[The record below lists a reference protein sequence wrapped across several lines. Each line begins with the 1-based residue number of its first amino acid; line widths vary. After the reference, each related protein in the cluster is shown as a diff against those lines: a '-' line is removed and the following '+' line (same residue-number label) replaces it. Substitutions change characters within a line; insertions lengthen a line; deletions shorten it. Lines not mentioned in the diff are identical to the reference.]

1 MESTWPKEC
10 TNKSWPSIQV
20 TGLFIATTRGWL
32 KKTRTRSNSIPAIR
46 RFRFRSTSTPKAAIA
61 CCNKAIRSWRS
72 FSWPMRKK
80 RCRSVGNSTSD
91 SPNQNLRNLWTKR
104 DVMNL
109 TTNYLGMVLKNPLVV
124 SSSPLSHTVDSIR
137 RLEDAGAAA
146 VVMHSLF
153 EEQIGFDSYY
163 IDYHLTQGIDSY
175 AESISYFPDMQS
187 YNVGPD
193 QYLNLLRRA
202 KEAVDVP
209 IIGSLN
215 GASVG
220 GWTDYATMIEE
231 AGADALELNV
241 YYLPTSTE
249 ITGFEVEALYLDIL
263 AAVRQAVTIPVAVK
277 LSPFFSST
285 ANMANRLV
293 AQGADGLV
301 LFNRFYQPDFD
312 LENLEVTPRLVLSN
326 SNELRLPLR
335 WVAILFG
342 RLKADLAITSGI
354 HTSQDV
360 IKGLM
365 AGAKVTMMAS
375 ELLQN
380 GLRRIPQ
387 VLTEIVSWL
396 EERS

>member
-1 MESTWPKEC
+1 
-10 TNKSWPSIQV
+10 
-20 TGLFIATTRGWL
+20 
-32 KKTRTRSNSIPAIR
+32 
-46 RFRFRSTSTPKAAIA
+46 
-61 CCNKAIRSWRS
+61 
-72 FSWPMRKK
+72 
-80 RCRSVGNSTSD
+80 
-91 SPNQNLRNLWTKR
+91 
-104 DVMNL
+104 MNL
-109 TTNYLGMVLKNPLVV
+109 TTNYLGLLLKNPIVA
-124 SSSPLSHTVDSIR
+124 SSSPLSHSVDSIR

-146 VVMHSLF
+146 VVMYSLF

-193 QYLNLLRRA
+193 EYLNLIRRA
-202 KEAVDVP
+202 KEAVGIP

-220 GWTDYATMIEE
+220 GWTDYASLIEE

-241 YYLPTSTE
+241 YYLPANTAVKGTD
-249 ITGFEVEALYLDIL
+249 VEALYLDIL
-263 AAVRQAVTIPVAVK
+263 SAVRDVVTIPVAIK
-277 LSPFFSST
+277 LSPFFSSI
-285 ANMANRLV
+285 ANMASCLSE
-293 AQGADGLV
+293 QGADGLV

-312 LENLEVTPRLVLSN
+312 LENLEVAPRLVLSN

-335 WVAILFG
+335 WVAILYG
-342 RLKADLAITSGI
+342 RVNADLAITSGV

-380 GLRRIPQ
+380 GVRRIGQ
-387 VLTEIVSWL
+387 VLNEVVTWL
-396 EERS
+396 SEHEYESATQMIGAMSQKHCAEPAAFERANYMKMLQSYRPLN

>member
-1 MESTWPKEC
+1 
-10 TNKSWPSIQV
+10 
-20 TGLFIATTRGWL
+20 
-32 KKTRTRSNSIPAIR
+32 
-46 RFRFRSTSTPKAAIA
+46 
-61 CCNKAIRSWRS
+61 
-72 FSWPMRKK
+72 
-80 RCRSVGNSTSD
+80 
-91 SPNQNLRNLWTKR
+91 
-104 DVMNL
+104 MNL
-109 TTNYLGMVLKNPLVV
+109 TTNYLGLLLKNPIVA
-124 SSSPLSHTVDSIR
+124 SSSPLSHSVDSIR

-146 VVMHSLF
+146 VVMYSLF

-193 QYLNLLRRA
+193 EYLNLIRRA
-202 KEAVDVP
+202 KEAVGIP

-220 GWTDYATMIEE
+220 GWTDYASLIEE

-241 YYLPTSTE
+241 YYLPANTAVKGSD
-249 ITGFEVEALYLDIL
+249 VEALYLDIL
-263 AAVRQAVTIPVAVK
+263 SAVREVVTIPVAIK
-277 LSPFFSST
+277 LSPFFSSI
-285 ANMANRLV
+285 ANMASCLSE
-293 AQGADGLV
+293 QGADGLV

-312 LENLEVTPRLVLSN
+312 LESLEVAPRLVLSN

-335 WVAILFG
+335 WVAILYG
-342 RLKADLAITSGI
+342 RVNADLAITSGV

-380 GLRRIPQ
+380 GVRRVGQ
-387 VLTEIVSWL
+387 VLNEVVAWL
-396 EERS
+396 SEHEYESVTQMIGAMSQKHCAEPAAFERANYMKMLQSYRPLN